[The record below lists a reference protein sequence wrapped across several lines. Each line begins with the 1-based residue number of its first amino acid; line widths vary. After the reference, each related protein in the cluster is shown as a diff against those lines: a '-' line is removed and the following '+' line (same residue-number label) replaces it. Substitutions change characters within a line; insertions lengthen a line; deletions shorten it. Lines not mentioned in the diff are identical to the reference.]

1 MILFGFDPGGRNSF
15 GWACLC
21 IGESGEVVLPL
32 HTGCTSSAPVA
43 ITEASRHTA
52 GSAPVAVG
60 IDAPLFWVDEGDR
73 RADAGIRTRV
83 CAAGGMGGTVGH
95 VNALRGACLVQGV
108 LAARQVAE
116 RWPSAKVTEAH
127 PKALLRV
134 HREEAD
140 KFLAAYLPAPP
151 TEHERDAALAA
162 YAAWAFA
169 VQHTGWRDLVRE
181 EHAPFFPSGHTV
193 AYWFPC

>member
-15 GWACLC
+15 GWACLF
-21 IGESGEVVLPL
+21 INESGTPVAL

-43 ITEASRHTA
+43 IMEASRHA
-52 GSAPVAVG
+52 IGSAPVAVG
-60 IDAPLFWVDEGDR
+60 IDAPLFWVDERDR

-108 LAARQVAE
+108 LTARQIAE
-116 RWPSAKVTEAH
+116 TWPSAKVTEAH

-134 HREEAD
+134 HLEAGQ
-140 KFLAAYLPAPP
+140 FLADYLHAPP

-169 VQHTGWRDLVRE
+169 VQSTGWHDLVREE
-181 EHAPFFPSGHTV
+181 EHAPFFPSGPMV